1 MMTFITKKLEELSA
15 IECYDLLQLRS
26 EVFVI
31 EQHCIYA
38 DMDDID
44 KQCLHV
50 LVYSEN
56 TLIACARLLSQ
67 GLKYDTASIG
77 RVATK
82 LSVRKTGIGKKLM
95 LYCIEAIHTIYATNS
110 ITISAQYYLVQFY
123 QAFGFYPVGEIYEE
137 DEIPHI
143 KMCLN

>member
-1 MMTFITKKLEELSA
+1 MIEFITKKLEELSA

-38 DMDDID
+38 DMDNTD

-50 LVYSEN
+50 LVYSES
-56 TLIACARLLSQ
+56 TLIACARLLPA

-82 LSVRKTGIGKKLM
+82 LSFRNTGIGKKLM
-95 LYCIEAIHTIYATNS
+95 QYCIARVHTIYNTKA
-110 ITISAQYYLVQFY
+110 ITISAQYYLVKFY
-123 QAFGFYPVGEIYEE
+123 QAFGFNPVGEIYDE
-137 DEIPHI
+137 DDIPHI